1 MELRE
6 KRSECSTASAP
17 SACNLYREIAVAG
30 NRVAV
35 KGNSSRLEFQIEHE
49 REKEWKG
56 NKKGRREKE
65 RMDRNKSNES
75 IVVFLIRFERFI
87 IEICMRRYKS
97 CS

>member
-30 NRVAV
+30 NRV

-49 REKEWKG
+49 REREKKNGKG
-56 NKKGRREKE
+56 IKKGGGKKRGWIETNRTN
-65 RMDRNKSNES
+65 RSLFSLLDSS
-75 IVVFLIRFERFI
+75 VLSLRFV
-87 IEICMRRYKS
+87 
-97 CS
+97 

>member
-49 REKEWKG
+49 REKKNGKG
-56 NKKGRREKE
+56 IKKEGEK
-65 RMDRNKSNES
+65 RDGSK
-75 IVVFLIRFERFI
+75 
-87 IEICMRRYKS
+87 
-97 CS
+97 